1 MKEKLLKKAIETVI
15 IGGTTFVSSL
25 LAVAAANGISN
36 LRKKEKVRKQREE
49 EAKEA
54 ETKETETK
62 ETEVK
67 ETKANETAE
76 K

>member
-1 MKEKLLKKAIETVI
+1 MKEKLLKKAVETII
-15 IGGTTFVSSL
+15 IGGTASVFSL

-62 ETEVK
+62 ETE
-67 ETKANETAE
+67 ANETAE